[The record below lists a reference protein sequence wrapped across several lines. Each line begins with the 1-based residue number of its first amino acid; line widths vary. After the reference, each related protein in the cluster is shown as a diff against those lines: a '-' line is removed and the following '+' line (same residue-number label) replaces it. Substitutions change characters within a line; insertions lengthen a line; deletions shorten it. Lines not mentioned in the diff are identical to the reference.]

1 MSDKPA
7 NKPHHHLRG
16 GNASTNPDRAWK
28 PGFRDRATIKRL
40 NMYRSRPKRDKNG
53 VIISGGLSK
62 ELPNS
67 RIAPNRRWFGNTRVV
82 GQDQL
87 AAFRTSLS
95 EAKAD
100 PYSFVMKTSKV
111 PWSLLDAADRAAS
124 KALKAA
130 QPKLL
135 EVAPFESTF
144 GPAKLRKRP
153 TLAAAELPDLMAKAD
168 ASSAAYDGAKDSNV
182 VTAEDTRPAA
192 RNPVLEKGQSK
203 RIWGELWKVVDSSD
217 VVVEVLDARDPM
229 GTRARHVEAHLRK
242 NARHKHL
249 VFVLNKCDLIPVWAT
264 ARWVKVLS
272 AEAPT
277 LAFHASI
284 TNPFGK
290 GALIQLLRQFARL
303 HTDRRQISVGF
314 IGYPNVGKSSVI
326 NTLAG
331 KKACMVAPIPGETKV
346 WQYIRL
352 MRNIFLV
359 DCPGVV
365 YDAENASDADVV
377 LKGARPSPFAPPSP
391 HLPSPR
397 RGAH

>member
-1 MSDKPA
+1 V
-7 NKPHHHLRG
+7 
-16 GNASTNPDRAWK
+16 NP
-28 PGFRDRATIKRL
+28 
-40 NMYRSRPKRDKNG
+40 
-53 VIISGGLSK
+53 
-62 ELPNS
+62 
-67 RIAPNRRWFGNTRVV
+67 
-82 GQDQL
+82 
-87 AAFRTSLS
+87 
-95 EAKAD
+95 
-100 PYSFVMKTSKV
+100 
-111 PWSLLDAADRAAS
+111 
-124 KALKAA
+124 KAA

-135 EVAPFESTF
+135 EVASFEHTF
-144 GPAKLRKRP
+144 GPQRLRKRP
-153 TLAAAELPDLMAKAD
+153 TLAAAELPELMAKAEQVGEQ
-168 ASSAAYDGAKDSNV
+168 YDGAKDSNV
-182 VTAEDTRPAA
+182 AKEVETRPEA

-217 VVVEVLDARDPM
+217 VVVQVLDARDPL

-272 AEAPT
+272 QEAPT

-303 HTDRRQISVGF
+303 HSDRKQISVGF
-314 IGYPNVGKSSVI
+314 VGYPNVGKSSVI

-331 KKACMVAPIPGETKV
+331 KKACNVAPIPGETKV

-352 MRNIFLV
+352 MKNIFLV

-365 YDAENASDADVV
+365 YDAENATDTDVV
-377 LKGARPSPFAPPSP
+377 LKGVVRIENLLDATPDYIPELLRRAKRDYVQRTYKIDQWADANDFLEQLARRMGKLLKGGEPDISTVAKIV
-391 HLPSPR
+391 LNDWV
-397 RGAH
+397 RGRIPYFGTPLLIAALTQWP